1 MRTPLFLFLLALAVR
16 LVFLG
21 LFPDPAYPDS
31 YYYVEVANAL
41 RAGHGFNIDFIW
53 VFVEVGGRI
62 PAVPHLPIPS
72 NAHWM
77 PLASIVQVPF
87 LYLFGGSAFVA
98 GLPFAITGSV
108 AAPLTWAIAREA
120 GSRPA
125 VQLGAGILIAI
136 PAAAVFMAQPDN
148 FSLYQPLVAGALWMT
163 ARGLKGRPWS
173 FAFAGLLVGLAT
185 LARNDGVLVGAAVA
199 IVFAWDRWR
208 AWRAGRSGMARP
220 LPMIPFWA
228 AIACFGLFLVV
239 MAPWF
244 ARQLA
249 VFGSL
254 SPSASS
260 GRVLFIRSMRDFNS
274 VTSDVS
280 IQGFLGQGI
289 GPLIESR
296 VLGLVAAIS
305 IYAVLVGAVVLTPFM
320 VIGGW
325 LRRRSIDFGPFFLY
339 AAILFAFS
347 AIVSAIHVPGGT
359 FIHSAVALAPHS
371 DILALEGITAS
382 VGWVARRRRSWNPG
396 TAVPVFLGA
405 AVVLTIGMSAV
416 YGLLVQGGW
425 KVIRSQ
431 REAVATELNALGAGP
446 NDRLMSIDPGGYRY
460 YTGRGGVVT
469 PDDSMATI
477 ETVAHDYDIRWLIL
491 ERDQVVRAMAPVL
504 KGTSRPAWI
513 GAPVWTLQQPTDDP
527 ELAGYPA
534 VAIYPICTGTNDLRC
549 ALNSVP
555 GAPGA
560 GGSGASPASSGAP
573 AATAG
578 TPAAVPGANPAAS
591 PVASPGTNPPA
602 SATP

>member
-1 MRTPLFLFLLALAVR
+1 VRIPLFLFLLALAVR

-41 RAGHGFNIDFIW
+41 RAGHGFNVDFIW

-98 GLPFAITGSV
+98 GLPFAILGST
-108 AAPLTWAIAREA
+108 AAPLTWAMARDA

-125 VQLGAGILIAI
+125 IQLGAGLLIAV

-163 ARGLKGRPWS
+163 ARGLKGHPWN
-173 FAFAGLLVGLAT
+173 FAFAGLLVGFAM
-185 LARNDGVLVGAAVA
+185 LARNDGILVGVA
-199 IVFAWDRWR
+199 IAVVFAWDRWR
-208 AWRAGRSGMARP
+208 VWRANRVAAGKATGIHLSP
-220 LPMIPFWA
+220 VIPFWA
-228 AIACFGLFLVV
+228 AVVCFVLFLVV
-239 MAPWF
+239 MGPWF
-244 ARQLA
+244 ARQLS

-254 SPSASS
+254 SPSSSS
-260 GRVLFIRSMRDFNS
+260 GRVLFIRSMSDFNS

-280 IQGFLGQGI
+280 IQGFLSQGI
-289 GPLIESR
+289 GSLIQSR
-296 VLGLVAAIS
+296 VLGLVAAVS
-305 IYAVLVGAVVLTPFM
+305 IFAVLIGAVVLTPFM
-320 VIGGW
+320 IVGGW
-325 LRRRSIDFGPFFLY
+325 LRQRSIDFGPFFVY

-359 FIHSAVALAPHS
+359 FIHSAVALAPQS
-371 DILALEGITAS
+371 DILALEGIAAA
-382 VGWVARRRRSWNPG
+382 VAWIARRRRAWNPAR
-396 TAVPVFLGA
+396 AVPVFIGA
-405 AVVLTIGMSAV
+405 AVVFTVAMSVV

-425 KVIRSQ
+425 KVIRTQ
-431 REAVATELNALGAGP
+431 REAVAAELNTLGASP
-446 NDRLMSIDPGGYRY
+446 DDRLMSIDAGGYEY

-469 PDDSMATI
+469 PDDSLATI

-491 ERDQVVRAMAPVL
+491 ERDQVVRSLAPVL
-504 KGTSRPAWI
+504 KGTVRPAWI

-534 VAIYPICTGTNDLRC
+534 VALYPICTGTDDPRC
-549 ALNSVP
+549 ALNSVL
-555 GAPGA
+555 GAPG
-560 GGSGASPASSGAP
+560 GSGSSPGASQAAGASS
-573 AATAG
+573 
-578 TPAAVPGANPAAS
+578 VPGAGPSPAPSSAAS
-591 PVASPGTNPPA
+591 P
-602 SATP
+602 TP